1 MGKALIRRFEVVA
14 AILLGVLLPGLE
26 TARRGMAYWSVNFT
40 TMFEDYVAGI
50 VLLVAAAGAY
60 KRAAWAPAWLIISWS
75 GISFMMLVSTVSQV
89 EKQMRG
95 DLEPHSLLVL
105 AIKVLLL
112 LASVYALLR
121 SVRAHPATSN

>member
-1 MGKALIRRFEVVA
+1 MGKALIRRFEVIA

-26 TARRGMAYWSVNFT
+26 TARRGLAYWSVNFT

-50 VLLVAAAGAY
+50 VLLVAAAGTY
-60 KRAAWAPAWLIISWS
+60 KRATWAPAWLIISWS

-112 LASVYALLR
+112 LASAYALLR
-121 SVRAHPATSN
+121 SVRACPARSN